1 MKKVIWITFAVSLLL
16 SGCGK
21 ADPTD
26 VDITNNSIETE
37 ASENTIP
44 TYSAEEDAAA
54 AEYLVSEY
62 GIDLSEAVPKVILDC
77 DRSYLYDDAMC
88 MCILVQ
94 AVQKKYQLQIKLLGC
109 HCSGSPFEFQRDT
122 G

>member
-44 TYSAEEDAAA
+44 TYSAEEDTAA
-54 AEYLVSEY
+54 AEYLVTN
-62 GIDLSEAVPKVILDC
+62 
-77 DRSYLYDDAMC
+77 M
-88 MCILVQ
+88 
-94 AVQKKYQLQIKLLGC
+94 
-109 HCSGSPFEFQRDT
+109 
-122 G
+122 